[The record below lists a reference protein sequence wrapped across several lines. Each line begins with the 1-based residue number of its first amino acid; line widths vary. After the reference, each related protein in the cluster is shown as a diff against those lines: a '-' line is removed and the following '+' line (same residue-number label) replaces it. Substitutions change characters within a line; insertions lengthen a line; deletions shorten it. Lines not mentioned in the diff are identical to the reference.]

1 MLNKKGMFTPL
12 IIILTLIFLTSLAFI
27 ISQNKERL
35 EVNIGES
42 SSNIEKTYT
51 DELKINLFL
60 NEAIK
65 QTIEDIEEQIET
77 NGGYAAQKCS
87 IDNLEETYI
96 IWNTCQELNPE
107 KEFKEEFD
115 KKIKLYTASFNIFLE
130 KYYFNR
136 KLLESEKLK
145 IKEKYPKTTY
155 FFKNNLLYFELNN
168 LRLEIDLKK
177 ELQKK
182 YNPLLNE

>member
-77 NGGYAAQKCS
+77 NGGYAAHKCS

-107 KEFKEEFD
+107 KEIKEEKIIFD
-115 KKIKLYTASFNIFLE
+115 SIILNNSLTNLTIFYTYFPEISYKTPDFNI
-130 KYYFNR
+130 
-136 KLLESEKLK
+136 
-145 IKEKYPKTTY
+145 
-155 FFKNNLLYFELNN
+155 
-168 LRLEIDLKK
+168 
-177 ELQKK
+177 
-182 YNPLLNE
+182 